1 MSPAYL
7 INVYRSAN
15 VLVKK
20 DKYILKKYKI
30 DSISSITTSDT
41 QNRVAKTSSYL
52 VFFNNKKEKLKISI
66 INENSF
72 SFSKRTKSIYK
83 DFENNILKE
92 NGWMGRSRSDSIYIW
107 KSTNSNIYGFK
118 EEKELD
124 VSSYQ
129 YKLIFNVAL
138 LIITIFSVRYLVK
151 YNKKKRI

>member
-1 MSPAYL
+1 PALLVIAEPLPNILKKKPSVLRLLFNLIILFIICMSPAYL

-118 EEKELD
+118 D
-124 VSSYQ
+124 
-129 YKLIFNVAL
+129 
-138 LIITIFSVRYLVK
+138 
-151 YNKKKRI
+151 